1 MIRKTLIRSTI
12 TAIMLNDK
20 NEPVEVAKVITGKK
34 ISLATALKLMRED
47 FGSNIILKDITEE
60 LITYECSIEMFINFA
75 TIKNEEIE
83 KVED

>member
-34 ISLATALKLMRED
+34 LSHATALKLMREEL
-47 FGSNIILKDITEE
+47 GCNIILKDIAEE
-60 LITYECSIEMFINFA
+60 IVTYECSIEMFINFA
-75 TIKNEEIE
+75 TIKKEEIE